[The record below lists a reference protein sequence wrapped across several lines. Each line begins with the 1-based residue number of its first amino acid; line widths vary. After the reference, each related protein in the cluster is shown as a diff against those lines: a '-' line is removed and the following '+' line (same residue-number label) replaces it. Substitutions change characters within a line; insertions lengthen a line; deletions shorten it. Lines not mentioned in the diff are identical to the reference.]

1 MEGDTVQVT
10 PPVVT
15 AGNPPEWK
23 GGGDEES
30 EDRHSPG
37 GREDR
42 DEGREEE
49 KECDPIPQ
57 PEKKECDPI
66 PQQEK
71 KECDLFPQ
79 PGEEVEVEETGN
91 EKEKLLS
98 PGEGQ
103 EGELEGG
110 EGEKEGNVCLPAQE
124 EEKGERGGGEGE
136 EREGGREG
144 DVDEGGEKVED
155 LNHSGGDEG
164 TESGQGETEVHSP
177 EVHSQEVHSPEVH
190 PPEVHSPEVHPPEV
204 HSPEVDGHP
213 TEEEGRAEGGND
225 VIVYFP
231 DEEGA
236 EVEIEAEQGGSPPRG
251 GEGDVEEMSL
261 HLPGQL
267 EDGEEVVVHPGG
279 GEVFETCEIGVVE
292 EEVVYDQPDLMDVA
306 AEVSVPGGG
315 GSGRP
320 TSHPTPDYP
329 DAVLYG
335 GGGVDTVTDN
345 DGRSGGITQVLGS
358 EGGADFTHHV
368 ADEVVLCA
376 DGQTE
381 QQRAAPPA
389 TPVRPEPEVAD
400 DRGSRRHPRRVHPTT
415 VSPESSPD
423 PDRLVVSEDG
433 SGALRMSQE
442 ELILSQISSGHVT
455 FPGGQ
460 EGDPAPV
467 IVIVDDTFDI
477 NDEQEVAK
485 LTQLVTN
492 PDAIMP
498 PDDPSSLGQTKL
510 DQGQLELVKTL
521 TDREAETA
529 AAGMLRQNG
538 QRPLAGRGQNGK
550 PTFELDDKTVRQMV
564 SGHSLYF
571 ISML

>member
-1 MEGDTVQVT
+1 MTSPITGISFGSMEGDTVQVT

-30 EDRHSPG
+30 EERHSPG

-42 DEGREEE
+42 DEGKERGEEE
-49 KECDPIPQ
+49 CDPITQLEKKELDPIPQ
-57 PEKKECDPI
+57 PEKKECD
-66 PQQEK
+66 
-71 KECDLFPQ
+71 LFPQ
-79 PGEEVEVEETGN
+79 PGKEVEVEDTGK

-124 EEKGERGGGEGE
+124 EEKGEGKGGEGE
-136 EREGGREG
+136 EREEGREG
-144 DVDEGGEKVED
+144 DLDEGGKNVED
-155 LNHSGGDEG
+155 LNPSGGEEG
-164 TESGQGETEVHSP
+164 RESET
-177 EVHSQEVHSPEVH
+177 EVH
-190 PPEVHSPEVHPPEV
+190 PPEVHSPEVRPSEVHSLEV
-204 HSPEVDGHP
+204 HSPEVEGRP
-213 TEEEGRAEGGND
+213 IEGEGRADGGSD

-231 DEEGA
+231 EEGA
-236 EVEIEAEQGGSPPRG
+236 EVEIEAEQGRSPPRG

-267 EDGEEVVVHPGG
+267 EDAEEVVVHPGG
-279 GEVFETCEIGVVE
+279 QEEFEMCELDVVE
-292 EEVVYDQPDLMDVA
+292 EEVYDQPDLMDVA

-315 GSGRP
+315 GAGRP

-335 GGGVDTVTDN
+335 GGGVDTVTEN

-442 ELILSQISSGHVT
+442 ELLLSQISSGHVT

-477 NDEQEVAK
+477 NDDQEVAK

-521 TDREAETA
+521 TDREAEKA

-564 SGHSLYF
+564 S
-571 ISML
+571 